1 MAQMACTFENMD
13 IREMVDGIGRDVITW
28 DNDGEILIGK
38 LHYIRADKSNYNLA
52 DGITV
57 KIGKELIHWN
67 DDLWKNAIFA

>member
-1 MAQMACTFENMD
+1 MAQQVRTFENMD

-28 DNDGEILIGK
+28 DNNGEILIGK
-38 LHYIRADKSNYNLA
+38 LHCIWANNSNYNLA
-52 DGITV
+52 AGITV